1 LCGLRQWRGQTFWLP
16 GRQRILQQLERGV
29 TLLAGEGGYTGQ
41 QRVVLFTVVSRR
53 EVATVRKIVSQ
64 ADPQAFMVINPSH
77 EVLGEGF
84 KPLLHPRPPY
94 RVRPPRARP

>member
-1 LCGLRQWRGQTFWLP
+1 
-16 GRQRILQQLERGV
+16 V

-94 RVRPPRARP
+94 RVRPRGRGHEWSTSGPPDKPGTHLPGPGTPPT

>member
-1 LCGLRQWRGQTFWLP
+1 LIPHGRPARSPRP
-16 GRQRILQQLERGV
+16 GRSV
-29 TLLAGEGGYTGQ
+29 
-41 QRVVLFTVVSRR
+41 VVSRR
-53 EVATVRKIVSQ
+53 EVAAVRKIVSQ

-94 RVRPPRARP
+94 RARPR